1 MSFYQTTPMDP
12 QPLREAIEQAARQ
25 EDAIAAIF
33 HRFPHL
39 KLAPSQVHELVTKAG
54 KKWPVTS
61 VRRAITDLQQ
71 AGALEK
77 TRSLHVG
84 PHGRF
89 EYRWQLASHV
99 EQSVTQTLAIAGA

>member
-1 MSFYQTTPMDP
+1 MSYHQTTPMEP
-12 QPLREAIEQAARQ
+12 RPLREAIEQAARQ

-39 KLAPSQVHELVTKAG
+39 KLAPSQVHALTTRAG
-54 KKWPVTS
+54 KAWPVTS
-61 VRRAITDLQQ
+61 VRRAITDLEK

-89 EYRWQLASHV
+89 EYRWQLSASV
-99 EQSVTQTLAIAGA
+99 ERTMPQTCAIAGA